1 MGSELMVMAAD
12 LLRIRSRWRGYDTI
26 WGWLF
31 SGLAVIVW
39 FFGSDEKRHGDDY
52 ETAERRKK
60 VNNISHIIAGILF
73 LLAIVLDVVL
83 SN

>member
-1 MGSELMVMAAD
+1 MGLCFIEAAMC
-12 LLRIRSRWRGYDTI
+12 RRNRGIYFRTI

-31 SGLAVIVW
+31 SVLAVIVW

-83 SN
+83 SD

>member
-1 MGSELMVMAAD
+1 
-12 LLRIRSRWRGYDTI
+12 
-26 WGWLF
+26 
-31 SGLAVIVW
+31 LAVIVW

-83 SN
+83 SD

>member
-26 WGWLF
+26 WGWLL

-83 SN
+83 SD

>member
-1 MGSELMVMAAD
+1 MGLCFIEASMC
-12 LLRIRSRWRGYDTI
+12 RRNRGIYFRTI
-26 WGWLF
+26 WDWLF

-52 ETAERRKK
+52 ETAEHRKK

-83 SN
+83 SD

>member
-31 SGLAVIVW
+31 SVLAVIVW

-83 SN
+83 SD